1 MRARANQPIRRLS
14 ANRVKQA
21 ATYDVAEMAKLLGTH
36 RNTVRRWLKNGLK
49 PIDGNRPVLVL
60 GAELKAYLARR
71 KAVRR
76 QSCATGEF
84 FCFRCRVPR
93 RAAADMADLRPRTEK
108 VFALMALCAFCAT
121 PMHRTIRRAD
131 LPKLA
136 ALYDLRTLPPE
147 RLSECPRPSPNGD
160 KQEE

>member
-1 MRARANQPIRRLS
+1 MRARSNRPTRRFS
-14 ANRVKQA
+14 ASRVKQA
-21 ATYDVAEMAKLLGTH
+21 ATYDVAEMARLLGTH
-36 RNTVRRWLKNGLK
+36 RNTIRRWLKNGLK

-71 KAVRR
+71 KMMRR

-84 FCFRCRVPR
+84 FCFRCRAPR
-93 RAAADMADLRPRTEK
+93 RAAADMADLRLRTDK
-108 VFALMALCAFCAT
+108 VATLIALCACCAT

-131 LPKLA
+131 VPKLA

-147 RLSECPRPSPNGD
+147 RLSECSRPSPNGD